1 MVPNK
6 WTMNSVLHKSP
17 PRSWLGLRLRLNDK
31 PVQEEDWVVCQHPE
45 CHEHRRASKV
55 CHHPDCQ
62 DLNNKSPLHLCES
75 CDSRSHSENT
85 DNMHFDRHP
94 RFDLQPQASI
104 LARNVSTRSCPPR
117 TSPPSDLEEED
128 EGSNDRGERKTGGMK
143 LVKKKPRRRHTDDPS
158 KECFSLKFDLNV
170 DINTEI
176 VPAMKKKTLR
186 EVLGPVFERNGI
198 ELSRVDLFLDQSNT
212 PLSLNFEAYRFGGHY
227 LKVKARLG
235 DELKVEQGVKDLR
248 SLSLPNMKP
257 SGSQSPYILTP
268 GSERVEHGSLGRRE
282 SVDLLGQA
290 RRRKNMTE
298 FLGETNIP
306 TPDALG
312 QIGGSLPGVGGGP
325 DSWKNRAAS
334 RFSGFFSS
342 NAGAGPFAKEADR
355 LEQLQSKLHSYTL
368 FGLPKVPRQL
378 SFHQD
383 SWEEEEEET
392 NLTLEDSWQTLLD
405 NSETLTRRQ
414 FHQQEAIW
422 ELLQTEATYIKKL
435 RVITDLFLCGL
446 LNLQES
452 GLLTEVEPAKLFSNI
467 QEIVRLHTSLWNQVM
482 VPVLDKAREARALLD
497 PTHLHHGF
505 RTFGSRFQPYIRY
518 CMEEE
523 GLMEN
528 MRTLLRDNELFRTY
542 VTWAE
547 THKQCNRLKLADML
561 AKPHQRLTKYP
572 LLLKS
577 VLKKT
582 DEPSARD
589 IVNSMVAAVEGFI
602 NSVESQMRQRQ
613 EQQKLATIS
622 ARIDSYE
629 AVEGSSEE
637 VEKILKEYNCFDL
650 MAPMRGISPEETRQ
664 LHLEGALRMK
674 EGKDSRMDVYCVLFT
689 DLLLITKPVKRVEKV
704 KIIRQPLL
712 IHNVICKE
720 LKDPGSFILIY
731 LNEFKSAV
739 AAYTF
744 QANSATQGR
753 SWIDAICNVQNQL
766 QRLRT
771 EETLRQK
778 NSLKRCTAGEE
789 EEEEE
794 DESSNSTTSS
804 PCLRHKEQQNSS
816 HSDGSTETLSVMD
829 IDEPGESPVSNM
841 NLKGTSIN
849 LDVAPLSEVQQS
861 SSPHRAHSGDYSE
874 HNQETRPEGEELDPQ
889 CRSLSMDSAYGT
901 LSPESLL
908 RELQPQPGQSEGE
921 EAEEEE
927 EEEEEGGDREVEQ
940 DETEI
945 EEVEEEQ
952 EEEEEEDAASL
963 GSQLS
968 VVQSSKPRRRPHVQS
983 RLHCLQRLSTLA
995 ISRSED
1001 NLLQRF
1007 HGDIPV
1013 SHTHSLSSEAQD
1025 QSQCRDMDTS
1035 PLAHSK
1041 SLTELGQNCL
1051 ELFSSDL
1058 DQSDDCLSIS
1068 MPSDKL
1074 CATLRRAEARQGHT
1088 APAGP
1093 QEGNESQ
1100 SNCSDGETAPS
1111 ACLERINESTA
1122 TSDSG
1127 EMSPKKRKSPAQQ
1140 HKKLTLAQL
1149 YRIRTTLVLNSTLT
1163 ASEV

>member
-1 MVPNK
+1 M
-6 WTMNSVLHKSP
+6 
-17 PRSWLGLRLRLNDK
+17 
-31 PVQEEDWVVCQHPE
+31 
-45 CHEHRRASKV
+45 V

-62 DLNNKSPLHLCES
+62 DLNSKSPLHLCES
-75 CDSRSHSENT
+75 CDSRCHSENT

-128 EGSNDRGERKTGGMK
+128 EGSNDRGSVTLHASVHVLPLPVSGALVLSHRRINYSHEMERKTGGLK

-227 LKVKARLG
+227 LKVKARPG

-257 SGSQSPYILTP
+257 SGVQSPYILTP

-312 QIGGSLPGVGGGP
+312 QIGGSLPSVGAGP

-342 NAGAGPFAKEADR
+342 NAGAGPFGKEVDR

-392 NLTLEDSWQTLLD
+392 NLALEDSWQSLLD
-405 NSETLTRRQ
+405 NPETLTRRQ

-452 GLLTEVEPAKLFSNI
+452 GLLTEVEPSKLFTNI

-482 VPVLDKAREARALLD
+482 LPVLEKARQARALLD
-497 PTHLHHGF
+497 PTDLHHGF

-523 GLMEN
+523 GCMEY

-577 VLKKT
+577 ILKKT
-582 DEPSARD
+582 DEQSARD
-589 IVNSMVAAVEGFI
+589 IVNNMVATVEGFI
-602 NSVESQMRQRQ
+602 NSVDSQMRQRQ

-637 VEKILKEYNCFDL
+637 VEKILKEHNRFDL

-664 LHLEGALRMK
+664 LHLEGALKMK
-674 EGKDSRMDVYCVLFT
+674 EGKDSRMDVYCFLFT

-712 IHNVICKE
+712 MHNVICKE

-771 EETLRQK
+771 EEVLRQK
-778 NSLKRCTAGEE
+778 NSLKGCTGEE

-804 PCLRHKEQQNSS
+804 PGLRHKDQQNSS
-816 HSDGSTETLSVMD
+816 QSDGSTETLSVMD
-829 IDEPGESPVSNM
+829 IDEPGERQEPPAPDM
-841 NLKGTSIN
+841 NLEGTTKTDSDS
-849 LDVAPLSEVQQS
+849 DVAPLSERSEIHQS
-861 SSPHRAHSGDYSE
+861 QSTSPHRVLSSIYPE
-874 HNQETRPEGEELDPQ
+874 HNQEARPDGEELDPQ

-921 EAEEEE
+921 ETEEEEGDREGQEVEQEEGDIEEVEGEEEE
-927 EEEEEGGDREVEQ
+927 EEEEEG
-940 DETEI
+940 
-945 EEVEEEQ
+945 
-952 EEEEEEDAASL
+952 DAASL

-983 RLHCLQRLSTLA
+983 RVHCLQRLSSLTL
-995 ISRSED
+995 SRSED
-1001 NLLQRF
+1001 NLLQRL
-1007 HGDIPV
+1007 HGKTPV
-1013 SHTHSLSSEAQD
+1013 SHKHSLTAEEQD
-1025 QSQCRDMDTS
+1025 QSQSRDMDAS
-1035 PLAHSK
+1035 SLAHSK
-1041 SLTELGQNCL
+1041 SMTELGQNCM
-1051 ELFSSDL
+1051 ELLSSDL
-1058 DQSDDCLSIS
+1058 NQSDDCLSMS
-1068 MPSDKL
+1068 MPSEKL
-1074 CATLRRAEARQGHT
+1074 CASLRRAEAQHSRR
-1088 APAGP
+1088 APAG
-1093 QEGNESQ
+1093 QCEGSESQ
-1100 SNCSDGETAPS
+1100 SNSSDGETAPS
-1111 ACLERINESTA
+1111 ACVDRKNESTPA
-1122 TSDSG
+1122 GDSG
-1127 EMSPKKRKSPAQQ
+1127 EMSSKKKKSPAQQ